1 MLETSNLNM
10 KYQENEEK
18 WEANNQKK
26 KKKKIQNLVV
36 LLQGTV
42 QREISYY
49 NK

>member
-26 KKKKIQNLVV
+26 KKKKNPELSSS
-36 LLQGTV
+36 TS
-42 QREISYY
+42 RYSTT
-49 NK
+49 